1 MEDFQSRLSRFLQ
14 ADNPLQTEILKRT
27 LFQSEMLNE
36 KSDIHEKGVS
46 GYVGRVSDEVDNL
59 FTLLPAVQSLRDI
72 YRPPG
77 HTQLEMVD

>member
-36 KSDIHEKGVS
+36 KSDTHEKGIA
-46 GYVGRVSDEVDNL
+46 GYVSRVSDEVDNL
-59 FTLLPAVQSLRDI
+59 FTLLPAVQTLRDI
-72 YRPPG
+72 YLPLG
-77 HTQLEMVD
+77 HTQLDMVE